1 MTTPPTPPTPVPASL
16 LPPGVVYSLAPPVGL
31 SDQLARAV
39 ERAVAAIPPD
49 RHGAVIGVLT
59 ERGTNLVLA
68 GRAADGRLQA
78 QAWIGKS
85 GWDQPLRQGWELGAQ
100 ITWVF

>member
-1 MTTPPTPPTPVPASL
+1 MTPPPPPAAVPPSR
-16 LPPGVVYSLAPPVGL
+16 LPPGVVYSLTPPPGL

-49 RHGAVIGVLT
+49 RSGAVIGVLT

-78 QAWIGKS
+78 QAWVGKS
-85 GWDQPLRQGWELGAQ
+85 GWDQPRQGWEAGAQ
-100 ITWVF
+100 IAWVF